1 MLVVW
6 HKEVVALYVDVYSQS
21 FKGVGYQSEVLYGY
35 VLNANALSNH
45 GCHADKRP
53 HFNHVG

>member
-21 FKGVGYQSEVLYGY
+21 FKGIGYQSEVLYGY
-35 VLNANALSNH
+35 VLDANAQPNH
-45 GCHADKRP
+45 CCPADKRP
-53 HFNHVG
+53 HVNNVG